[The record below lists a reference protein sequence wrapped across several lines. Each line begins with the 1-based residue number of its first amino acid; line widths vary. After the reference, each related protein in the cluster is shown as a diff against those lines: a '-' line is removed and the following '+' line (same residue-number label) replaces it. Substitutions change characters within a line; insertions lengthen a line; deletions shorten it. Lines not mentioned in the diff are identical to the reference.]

1 MTELLAKALEAVRHL
16 PADEQD
22 EIARTILAL
31 VGSDDEEPMPLTGDE
46 RAAVA
51 RSKAEAARGEFASDE
66 EVRAVWAKYGL

>member
-1 MTELLAKALEAVRHL
+1 MTKLLDRAFDAVRGL
-16 PADEQD
+16 SVDEQD

-31 VGSDDEEPMPLTGDE
+31 VGDDGEPIPLTDDE
-46 RAAVA
+46 RAAIA